1 MNILVTVKNEYL
13 IRVKNLLTKLIFDGL
28 NSIYAKTREASVD
41 DDVLKVFQSLL
52 KRVPKWTDEI
62 LNNEVIRIRGLLDL
76 DNNFDL
82 LNDLVKALIKSTY
95 NIMVFGSEINFD
107 INNLLNEFSFKEFI
121 KNIYIESSRE
131 IYNNPFLFYHNSP
144 PVDIKRNQ
152 REVLGIIGNSIEES
166 IRKLLPIK
174 VILDAYLN
182 NNNKVFKVV
191 YPNDVLDN
199 KEDENG
205 IDNFVKND
213 LENDPFNVKIDTIP
227 KNYELPINNQIQV
240 NSPRPNDEKFRQD
253 PLIALIP
260 SPRPLEF
267 YNSPNN
273 KVMKGG
279 NDSSVKILNSEVK
292 LDKSSDN
299 NSVQNKILD
308 IINEKSL
315 DLNQQTNISE
325 FENTNSNK
333 NQSNQQNLNGGSYS
347 NDTDSRNSN
356 SNTNTNTNSNS
367 NSNPN
372 SCNETFIANDDQN
385 QSINNLSNQKN
396 SNSKNNSNKVYE
408 SASNKMNKIN
418 RSQSELDS
426 KLEKLLKNDL
436 GDSDTDSTL
445 AVDNQ
450 SNYQEVFSNSNSS
463 HDSSLNSQQKNE
475 EINKNKFFAN
485 YLNV

>member
-82 LNDLVKALIKSTY
+82 LNDLIKALIKANY

-107 INNLLNEFSFKEFI
+107 VNGLLDEFSFKEFI

-152 REVLGIIGNSIEES
+152 RDVLNIIGNSIEES

-174 VILDAYLN
+174 IILDAYLN
-182 NNNKVFKVV
+182 NNNKIFKVV
-191 YPNDVLDN
+191 YPSDVLDN
-199 KEDENG
+199 SNDDNA

-213 LENDPFNVKIDTIP
+213 LVNDPFNVKIDKIP
-227 KNYELPINNQIQV
+227 NNFELPLNNQIQV
-240 NSPRPNDEKFRQD
+240 NSPRPNNEKII
-253 PLIALIP
+253 PNPLIP
-260 SPRPLEF
+260 SSRPELLN
-267 YNSPNN
+267 NSPNN
-273 KVMKGG
+273 LIMRGG

-292 LDKSSDN
+292 LDKSSDE

-315 DLNQQTNISE
+315 DLNPQTNISE

-333 NQSNQQNLNGGSYS
+333 NESAQHNLKGGNYS
-347 NDTDSRNSN
+347 NDTDLRHS
-356 SNTNTNTNSNS
+356 NTNTNSNTNSHS
-367 NSNPN
+367 NSHSNTN
-372 SCNETFIANDDQN
+372 SCNETFIAKDEHHS
-385 QSINNLSNQKN
+385 SINNLSNHKN
-396 SNSKNNSNKVYE
+396 SNSNNDSNKVEE
-408 SASNKMNKIN
+408 SVSNKMNKIN

-445 AVDNQ
+445 VVDNQ

-485 YLNV
+485 YLNI

>member
-82 LNDLVKALIKSTY
+82 LNDLVKALIKSNY

-174 VILDAYLN
+174 LILDVYLN
-182 NNNKVFKVV
+182 NNNKMFKVV
-191 YPNDVLDN
+191 YPNDVLN
-199 KEDENG
+199 NNEDENG

-372 SCNETFIANDDQN
+372 SCIETFIANDDQN